1 MRRAE
6 QLILDYGVLPVLS
19 VDRQE
24 DAIPLADALAGG
36 GLPLIEITLRTPA
49 ALESIRLIKSERPGM
64 LVGAG
69 TVTSFHQAEEAVAA
83 GADFVVSPGYDEAV
97 VRECL
102 ERGYSIIPA
111 CSTSSEVMR
120 GAAAGLKIL
129 KFFPA
134 EQLGGLKAIKLL
146 AGPFPGVRFLPTG
159 GISGEQLAGYLRDDS
174 IAACGGSFIAKKG
187 DILEKRFD
195 VIRDNCVRAIDA
207 SLGFELAH
215 VGINLENET
224 EALEAASLFGKRFR
238 LPIKNGNRSVFAGQA
253 VELMKFPYL
262 GERGHIGFYTNSVR
276 RALAFFKR
284 EGIQVDETT
293 VRTDKAGMASFYL
306 RDLAAGFAVHV
317 VRRP

>member
-1 MRRAE
+1 MKHAE
-6 QLILDYGVLPVLS
+6 QLVSDYGILPVLS
-19 VDRQE
+19 VDQQE
-24 DAIPLADALAGG
+24 DAVPLADALAEG
-36 GLPLIEITLRTPA
+36 GLPLIEITLRTPE
-49 ALESIRLIKSERPGM
+49 ALASIRRIKSERPEM

-69 TVTSFHQAEEAVAA
+69 TVTGFQKAEEAVAA

-97 VRECL
+97 VQKCL
-102 ERGYSIIPA
+102 ERGVPVIPA

-134 EQLGGLKAIKLL
+134 EQLGGLKAVKLL

-159 GISGEQLAGYLRDDS
+159 GIRSEQLAGYLRDDS
-174 IAACGGSFIAKKG
+174 IAACGGSFMAKKE

-195 VIRDNCVRAIDA
+195 TIRSSCQRAMDA

-215 VGINLENET
+215 VGINLENEA
-224 EALEAASLFGKRFR
+224 EAFAAASQFGERFR
-238 LPIKNGNRSVFAGQA
+238 LPIKNGNSSVFAGRA

-284 EGIQVDETT
+284 KGIQVDEATIKS
-293 VRTDKAGMASFYL
+293 DKAGMVSFYL
-306 RDLAAGFAVHV
+306 HDPIAGFAVHV